1 MDSNNAIQGSEADKT
16 QSSDEALYWHSSTR
30 VIISKVAYLI
40 GVNKKHFVNDY
51 DPPLL
56 EIYELLE
63 SNDRARIIRELCRL
77 RTAIERNFSHINAT
91 MQREFRTIMT
101 MPEYV
106 PVEAITY
113 LAEMGIQLIKKSNR
127 QTVDYICD
135 INRFILDR
143 INNCR
148 DLFPMWLDFS
158 YIRELFI
165 MPDGLTAWGTRAAA
179 VQYYANRLKYPYQMY
194 INWVPDD
201 FGNILYN
208 DKKFCTLLYKM
219 HGKEF
224 DDLSRVSDAG
234 KAVKNSIY
242 DFINASNNTI
252 IVVDCENSDPYKLIA
267 TLNNL
272 DAQTISKI
280 NKILLYNDVHASS
293 AWQLFE
299 SHCKSIPVEHIMTE
313 RVKQSKSL
321 VDIKLSV
328 GVSKAFY
335 KNGVDS
341 FIVASSDS
349 DYWGLIDSLGEARFL
364 VMVEREKCGSDIKAA
379 LVSRDI
385 FYCYIDDFCTGNSD
399 EIKIAA
405 LVSEVKRYLDEH
417 INLNVEVMLDEVY
430 KNTRVRMTDAECKQF
445 YGKYI
450 KPMHLVIEGNG
461 DIRVELREK

>member
-1 MDSNNAIQGSEADKT
+1 MVLENEPDRERVVYHHN
-16 QSSDEALYWHSSTR
+16 STR

-40 GVNKKHFVNDY
+40 GVNEKHFVNDY
-51 DPPLL
+51 DPPEL
-56 EIYELLE
+56 EIYEGLE
-63 SNDRARIIRELCRL
+63 KNDNAKIIRELCRL
-77 RTAIERNFSHINAT
+77 RTAIERNFRHINT
-91 MQREFRTIMT
+91 IIQREFRTIMS

-106 PVEAITY
+106 PLDAIKY
-113 LAEMGIQLIKKSNR
+113 LSEKGIQLIKKSNR

-148 DLFPMWLDFS
+148 DLFPIWLDFS
-158 YIRELFI
+158 YIREFFI
-165 MPDGLTAWGTRAAA
+165 MPDGTTVEGTRAAA
-179 VQYYANRLKYPYQMY
+179 LQYYANRLKYPYQMY
-194 INWVPDD
+194 INWTPDD
-201 FGNILYN
+201 CGNILYN
-208 DKKFCTLLYKM
+208 DMKFCTLLYKM
-219 HGKEF
+219 HGREF
-224 DDLSRVSDAG
+224 EDTSRVLDAG
-234 KAVKNSIY
+234 SAVKNSIY
-242 DFINASNNTI
+242 EFINKSEHTL

-272 DAQTISKI
+272 DSKTISKI
-280 NKILLYNDVHASS
+280 NKILLYNDIHASS

-299 SHCKSIPVEHIMTE
+299 GFCKDISVEHIMTE
-313 RVKQSKSL
+313 RVKESKSL

-364 VMVEREKCGSDIKAA
+364 VMAEREKCGADIKAA
-379 LVSRDI
+379 LIGRDI
-385 FYCYIDDFCTGNSD
+385 FFCYIDDFCTGNSD
-399 EIKIAA
+399 EIKIVA
-405 LVSEVKRYLDEH
+405 LVAETRRYLKEH

-445 YGKYI
+445 YAKYI
-450 KPMHLVIEGNG
+450 KPMHLVIDTNG
-461 DIRVELREK
+461 DVLVELREK

>member
-1 MDSNNAIQGSEADKT
+1 MNFLDSNNIISSGETEKEQGT
-16 QSSDEALYWHSSTR
+16 FRYNSTR

-40 GVNKKHFVNDY
+40 GVNEKHFFNEY
-51 DPPLL
+51 DPP
-56 EIYELLE
+56 EPQIYEILE
-63 SNDRARIIRELCRL
+63 KNHNAKIIRELCRL
-77 RTAIERNFSHINAT
+77 RTAIERNFSNINST

-106 PVEAITY
+106 PLESITY
-113 LAEMGIQLIKKSNR
+113 LAERGIQLIKKSNR

-148 DLFPMWLDFS
+148 DLFPIWLDFS

-165 MPDGLTAWGTRAAA
+165 MPDGTTAQGTRAAA
-179 VQYYANRLKYPYQMY
+179 EQYYANRLKYPYQMY

-201 FGNILYN
+201 CGNILYN
-208 DKKFCTLLYKM
+208 DMKFCNLLYKM

-224 DDLSRVSDAG
+224 EDLSRVSDAG
-234 KAVKNSIY
+234 SAVKNSIY
-242 DFINASNNTI
+242 DFIDKSNKTL

-272 DAQTISKI
+272 DSKTLSKI
-280 NKILLYNDVHASS
+280 NKILLYNDIHASS
-293 AWQLFE
+293 AWRLFE
-299 SHCKSIPVEHIMTE
+299 TYCKDIPVEHIMTE
-313 RVKQSKSL
+313 RVKESKSL

-364 VMVEREKCGSDIKAA
+364 VMAEREKCGVDIKAA
-379 LVSRDI
+379 LSEHDI
-385 FYCYIDDFCTGNSD
+385 FFCYIDDFCTGNSD

-405 LVSEVKRYLDEH
+405 LITETKRYLAEH

-445 YGKYI
+445 YAKYI
-450 KPMHLVIEGNG
+450 KPMHLIINENG
-461 DIRVELREK
+461 DVSVELREK